1 MLTLL
6 VHICHL
12 TALCYIDYT
21 PITDPSIF
29 LQPLGHDVEEKG
41 QVRSIIFTDIQTFMQ
56 CTAHIVFSEVYII
69 LYITLPMTTSLTQI
83 RQIPPRPTGWLH
95 PQTDR

>member
-41 QVRSIIFTDIQTFMQ
+41 QVRSIIFTETSRLSCNALHTSFFLK
-56 CTAHIVFSEVYII
+56 CI
-69 LYITLPMTTSLTQI
+69 LSFILLYP
-83 RQIPPRPTGWLH
+83 
-95 PQTDR
+95 